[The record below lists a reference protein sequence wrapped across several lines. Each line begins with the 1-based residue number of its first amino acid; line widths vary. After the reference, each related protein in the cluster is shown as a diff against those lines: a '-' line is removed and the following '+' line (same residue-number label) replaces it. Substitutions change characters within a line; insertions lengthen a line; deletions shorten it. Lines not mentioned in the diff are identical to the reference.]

1 LGIFVSHLSLGRML
15 DRIIHWSIS
24 HKFLVAIFI
33 TAWVGFGVYA
43 LVNLPIGAVPDVTN
57 NQVQVITTSRNLA
70 TEDVEKFLTYPI
82 ELEMAN
88 LPGIKEIRSVSKFGL
103 SVVTL
108 VFEED
113 MGTYLPRQLIAERL
127 KIAEEKIPA
136 GFGKPF
142 MGPISTGLGEIYQ
155 YIIDVKPG
163 YEDRYSITDL
173 RTIQDWVVR
182 RNLSGIEG
190 VIEVNTWGGYLKEY
204 EVAIDPNRLKAM
216 EVDLA
221 AVYAVL
227 QQNNSIAGGSYI
239 EKTNESFF
247 IRGEGQVKSLED
259 IENIVV
265 ELRGGSPIYIR
276 DIAQVQF
283 GHANRFGAITA
294 NAQGEKVLGQV
305 MMLKGADGKGTID
318 RVKARI
324 AEMETALPE
333 GIVIN
338 GFLDRSEL
346 IGRTT
351 FTIVENLVL
360 GCLIVVFVVVLL
372 LGNFRSGLVVASV
385 IPLSLL
391 FALSMMYLFGV
402 DANLM
407 SLGAIDFGIIID
419 GAVIIVEYIAYKF
432 TTSSALLQGLTR
444 QEKQVEKDKIAFEGS
459 SKMMHSAIFGQII
472 IIIVFI
478 PILSLSG
485 VEGKMFRPMAEVFS
499 FALLGAMILGLTY
512 LPVVSAIFL
521 KSAVPG
527 PKNISVRILHFLNK
541 VYRPTLDWGLAHS
554 KAVLVSAGILLVG
567 AFLVF
572 STMGS
577 EFVPTLDEGDFV
589 IQPVLKTGTTLSNTV
604 ETITEMERILM
615 KFPEVK
621 QVVTRIG
628 AAEIPTDPM
637 SMEESDVIVTLHP
650 PSEWTTVETKDELA
664 EEFKKALEAI
674 PGLDYEFTQPIEM
687 RFNELI
693 TGVRADLAIKVVG
706 EDLDVLLSTAEEIES
721 AIQGV
726 EGAAD
731 IILEKVDG
739 LPQMKIDYDRA
750 KIAKYGLNVEA
761 LNQVVTMGF
770 AGLSAGTVFEGEKQ
784 FDLVIRFDKPF
795 RKDIEHLENAAIQL
809 PSGGSIPLSE
819 LATITYTKGPAK
831 ISRDNTQRRVVV
843 GVNVRNRDLQ
853 SVVDDIQAIV
863 KTKIKIPEG
872 YRVEYGGQFENLQ
885 QARDRLLIAV
895 PIALILIFVLLYF
908 AFSSARDAFMIYT
921 AIPFSAIGGIA
932 LLWLRDMPF
941 SISAGVGFI
950 ALFGIAVLN
959 GIVMIEH
966 FKSMAGRFTSV
977 RELVMVGAAERLRPV
992 LLTASAAALGFLPM
1006 ALSGSAGAEVQRPLA
1021 TVVVGGLI
1029 SATLLTLLVLPVLYV
1044 LFNTPKKHSMELP
1057 KKGAG
1062 LLLLLL
1068 LCPIA
1073 ASWAQQASPLTL
1085 EEALSLAEK
1094 QNPGFQAAQ
1103 KRLDAAKA
1111 LTGTAWAL
1119 DRTEIYHAQDQNDI
1133 AENGVFNAVWGFRQ
1147 RFELPSVY
1155 ATQKNFLTAGQRQEE
1170 ARLQLDL
1177 RALKKEVSLAFV
1189 TAQYWTETEKNYLFL
1204 DSLYAVFAQ
1213 AATRRLE
1220 TGEATLLEKLTA
1232 ASKQKEMSL
1241 QKSAAQSERAN
1252 ASMRLASLL
1261 GIEGEV
1267 RVSGSPVDLG
1277 PLPVV
1282 DSHPGLA
1289 WYEASSKQALYQ
1301 TRVEQQ
1307 ALLPDINLNLFRG
1320 TNLAA
1325 GSKIYPGFEV
1335 GVGIPL
1341 FFGAQAARI
1350 KAGKMVQQ
1358 QRAFEATNFQSR
1370 LESQALV
1377 LQNKVA
1383 QQREVLRYF
1392 EEEGIRLADQ
1402 LREQAQRSFAEGEID
1417 FLQYVQLI
1425 ENSRSLDMQ
1434 FLQAKR
1440 DYLVYQLELIYL
1452 QPS

>member
-1 LGIFVSHLSLGRML
+1 ML
-15 DRIIHWSIS
+15 DRIIQWSIS
-24 HKFLVAIFI
+24 NKFLVALFI
-33 TAWVGFGVYA
+33 AAWVGLGIYSLA
-43 LVNLPIGAVPDVTN
+43 NLPIGAVPDVTN

-88 LPGIKEIRSVSKFGL
+88 LPGIKEIRSFSKFGL

-127 KIAEEKIPA
+127 KIAEERIPA
-136 GFGKPF
+136 GFGTPI

-155 YIIDVKPG
+155 YVIDVKQG
-163 YEDRYSITDL
+163 YEDQYSITDL

-190 VIEVNTWGGYLKEY
+190 VIEVNTWGGYLKQY
-204 EVAIDPNRLKAM
+204 EVAINPERLKAM

-221 AVYAVL
+221 SVYEVL
-227 QQNNSIAGGSYI
+227 QTNNSIAGGSYI

-247 IRGEGQVKSLED
+247 IRGEGQVKNLED

-265 ELRGGSPIYIR
+265 ELRNGSPIYIR
-276 DIAQVQF
+276 DVAVVKF

-351 FTIVENLVL
+351 FTIVENLIL

-391 FALSMMYLFGV
+391 FALSCMYIFGV

-419 GAVIIVEYIAYKF
+419 GAVIIVEFIAFQF
-432 TTSSALLQGLTR
+432 TKSSAAFSTLSGKER
-444 QEKQVEKDKIAFEGS
+444 QLEKDKIAFTGS

-472 IIIVFI
+472 IILVFI

-499 FALLGAMILGLTY
+499 FALIGAMILGLTY
-512 LPVVSAIFL
+512 VPAVSAVFL
-521 KSAVPG
+521 KSEVPG
-527 PKNISVRILHFLNK
+527 PKNTSVRLLKFLNNL
-541 VYRPTLDWGLAHS
+541 YLPALNWALGHS
-554 KAVLVSAGILLVG
+554 KAILLAAAGLLVG
-567 AFLVF
+567 AILLF

-589 IQPVLKTGTTLSNTV
+589 IQPVLKTGTTLTNTV

-650 PSEWTTVETKDELA
+650 PSAWTTVETKDELA
-664 EEFKKALEAI
+664 EEFKKALTAI

-706 EDLDVLLSTAEEIES
+706 EDLDVLLHTAEEIET

-739 LPQMKIDYDRA
+739 LPQMKIEYDRA
-750 KIAKYGLNVEA
+750 KIAKYGLNVED
-761 LNQVVTMGF
+761 LNKVVTMGF
-770 AGLSAGTVFEGEKQ
+770 AGLTAGTVFEGEKQ
-784 FDLVIRFDKPF
+784 FDLVVRFDEPF

-809 PSGGSIPLSE
+809 PTGGSIPLSE
-819 LATITYTKGPAK
+819 LATISYTKGPAK

-863 KTKIKIPEG
+863 KNKVEIPEG

-885 QARDRLLIAV
+885 QARTRLLIAV
-895 PIALILIFVLLYF
+895 PIALLLIFVLLYF
-908 AFSSARDAFMIYT
+908 AFSSAKDAFMIFT
-921 AIPFSAIGGIA
+921 AIPMSAIGGIV
-932 LLWLRDMPF
+932 LLWMRDMPF

-966 FKSMAGRFTSV
+966 FKSMASRYTSL
-977 RELVMVGAAERLRPV
+977 RELVLVGAGERLRPV
-992 LLTASAAALGFLPM
+992 LLTASAASLGFLPM

-1029 SATLLTLLVLPVLYV
+1029 SATLLTLVVLPVLYV
-1044 LFNTPKKHSMELP
+1044 WFNSKKERSTSNMKSTALLILFLILP
-1057 KKGAG
+1057 
-1062 LLLLLL
+1062 L
-1068 LCPIA
+1068 
-1073 ASWAQQASPLTL
+1073 ASTMAQTSSGLTL
-1085 EEALSLAEK
+1085 EEALVLAEK
-1094 QNPGFQAAQ
+1094 QNLGIQAAQ
-1103 KRLDAAKA
+1103 KRLAAAEA
-1111 LTGTAWAL
+1111 LTGSAWTL
-1119 DRTEIYHAQDQNDI
+1119 EKTQVYHAQDQNDI
-1133 AENGVFNAVWGFRQ
+1133 AENGVFNRVWGVRQ
-1147 RFELPSVY
+1147 RFEMPTVY
-1155 ATQKNFLTAGQRQEE
+1155 STSKNLLQAGQSQEE
-1170 ARLQLDL
+1170 ARLQLDM
-1177 RALKKEVSLAFV
+1177 RVLKKEVSLAFV
-1189 TAQYWTETEKNYLFL
+1189 NAQYWIELEGNYKYL
-1204 DSLYAVFAQ
+1204 DSLYSAFAN
-1213 AATRRLE
+1213 AASRQHE
-1220 TGEATLLEKLTA
+1220 TGEVSLLEKLTA
-1232 ASKQKEMSL
+1232 ESKKLNIGLRSKEA
-1241 QKSAAQSERAN
+1241 KSEKSSAL
-1252 ASMRLASLL
+1252 MRLASLL
-1261 GIEGEV
+1261 GVEGEIQI
-1267 RVSGSPVDLG
+1267 STT
-1277 PLPVV
+1277 PVV
-1282 DSHPGLA
+1282 LNSAMPQDMHPGLS
-1289 WYEASSKQALYQ
+1289 WYEATKMQAKYQ
-1301 TRVEQQ
+1301 TQVEQQ
-1307 ALLPDINLNLFRG
+1307 YLLPDVNVNLFRG

-1341 FFGAQAARI
+1341 FFGAQAAKI
-1350 KAGKMVQQ
+1350 KAGKLVQEQ
-1358 QRAFEATNFQSR
+1358 IGLEAGNFQVR
-1370 LESQALV
+1370 LDNQVAV
-1377 LQNKVA
+1377 LQNKLA
-1383 QQREVLRYF
+1383 QQGQVIHYF
-1392 EEEGIRLADQ
+1392 EQEGMRLANQ
-1402 LREQAQRSFAEGEID
+1402 LQSQAARSFSEGEID
-1417 FLQYVQLI
+1417 FLHYVQLI
-1425 ENSRSLDMQ
+1425 ENSRSLRLQ
-1434 FLQAKR
+1434 YLQAKR
-1440 DYLVYQLELIYL
+1440 DYLINQLELIYL
-1452 QPS
+1452 NPS

>member
-1 LGIFVSHLSLGRML
+1 ML
-15 DRIIHWSIS
+15 DRIIQWSIS
-24 HKFLVAIFI
+24 NKFLVALFI
-33 TAWVGFGVYA
+33 AAWIGFGIYSLA
-43 LVNLPIGAVPDVTN
+43 NLPIGAVPDVTN

-113 MGTYLPRQLIAERL
+113 LGTYLPRQLIAERL
-127 KIAEEKIPA
+127 KIAEERIPA
-136 GFGKPF
+136 GFGTPI

-163 YEDRYSITDL
+163 YEDQYSITDL

-182 RNLSGIEG
+182 RTLSGIEG
-190 VIEVNTWGGYLKEY
+190 VIEVNTWGGYLKQY
-204 EVAIDPNRLKAM
+204 EVAINPERLKAL

-221 AVYAVL
+221 SVYEVL
-227 QQNNSIAGGSYI
+227 QTNNSIAGGSYI

-259 IENIVV
+259 IEDMVV
-265 ELRGGSPIYIR
+265 ELRNGSPIYIR
-276 DIAQVQF
+276 DIAEVKF

-318 RVKARI
+318 RVKERI

-351 FTIVENLVL
+351 FTIVENLIL

-391 FALSMMYLFGV
+391 FALSCMYIFGV

-419 GAVIIVEYIAYKF
+419 GAVIIVEFIAFQF
-432 TTSSALLQGLTR
+432 TKSSAAFSALSGKEMQL
-444 QEKQVEKDKIAFEGS
+444 EKDKIAFTGS

-472 IIIVFI
+472 IILVFI

-499 FALLGAMILGLTY
+499 FALIGAMILGLTY
-512 LPVVSAIFL
+512 VPAVSAVFL
-521 KSAVPG
+521 KSEVPG
-527 PKNISVRILHFLNK
+527 PKNTSVRLLKFLNNL
-541 VYRPTLDWGLAHS
+541 YLPALNWALGHS
-554 KAVLVSAGILLVG
+554 KAILLAAAGLLVG
-567 AFLVF
+567 AILLF

-589 IQPVLKTGTTLSNTV
+589 IQPVLKTGTTLTNTV

-664 EEFKKALEAI
+664 EEFKKALTAI

-706 EDLDVLLSTAEEIES
+706 EDLDVLLQTAEEIET

-739 LPQMKIDYDRA
+739 LPQMKIEYDRA
-750 KIAKYGLNVEA
+750 KISKYGLNVED

-770 AGLSAGTVFEGEKQ
+770 AGLTAGTVFEGEKQ
-784 FDLVIRFDKPF
+784 FDLVVRFDEPY

-809 PSGGSIPLSE
+809 PTGGSIPLSE
-819 LATITYTKGPAK
+819 LATISYTKGPAK

-863 KTKIKIPEG
+863 KNKVEVPEG

-885 QARDRLLIAV
+885 QARTRLLIAV
-895 PIALILIFVLLYF
+895 PIALLLIFVLLYF
-908 AFSSARDAFMIYT
+908 AFSSAKDAFMIFT
-921 AIPFSAIGGIA
+921 AIPLSAIGGIV
-932 LLWLRDMPF
+932 LLWMRDMPF

-966 FKSMAGRFTSV
+966 FKSMASRYTSL
-977 RELVMVGAAERLRPV
+977 RELVVVGAGERLRPV

-1029 SATLLTLLVLPVLYV
+1029 SATFLTLVVLPVLYV
-1044 LFNTPKKHSMELP
+1044 WFNSKKEQSTSNW
-1057 KKGAG
+1057 KGAA
-1062 LLLLLL
+1062 LLILFLISPL
-1068 LCPIA
+1068 
-1073 ASWAQQASPLTL
+1073 ASTWAQTSAGLTL
-1085 EEALSLAEK
+1085 EEALVLAEK
-1094 QNPGFQAAQ
+1094 QNLGIQAAQ
-1103 KRLDAAKA
+1103 KRLAAAEA
-1111 LTGTAWAL
+1111 LTGSAWNL
-1119 DRTEIYHAQDQNDI
+1119 GKTEIYRAQDENDI
-1133 AENGVFNAVWGFRQ
+1133 AENGVFNRVWGVRQ
-1147 RFELPSVY
+1147 RFEMPTVY
-1155 ATQKNFLTAGQRQEE
+1155 STSKNLLQAGQSQEE
-1170 ARLQLDL
+1170 ARLQLDM

-1189 TAQYWTETEKNYLFL
+1189 NGQYWMELEQNYGYL
-1204 DSLYAVFAQ
+1204 DSLYSAFAV
-1213 AATRRLE
+1213 AASRRLQ
-1220 TGEATLLEKLTA
+1220 TGESSLLEKLTA
-1232 ASKQKEMSL
+1232 ESKQKEIGLRSSEA
-1241 QKSAAQSERAN
+1241 KSEKSN
-1252 ASMRLASLL
+1252 ALMRLASLL
-1261 GIEGEV
+1261 GVEGEIQI
-1267 RVSGSPVDLG
+1267 SSI
-1277 PLPVV
+1277 PVV
-1282 DSHPGLA
+1282 LNSEIPQELHPGIS
-1289 WYEASSKQALYQ
+1289 WYEASKMQARYRTQ
-1301 TRVEQQ
+1301 VEMQY
-1307 ALLPDINLNLFRG
+1307 LLPDVNMNLFRG

-1341 FFGAQAARI
+1341 FFGSQAAKIR
-1350 KAGKMVQQ
+1350 AGKLVQQ
-1358 QRAFEATNFQSR
+1358 QVNLEADNFQMR
-1370 LESQALV
+1370 LDNQVAV
-1377 LQNKVA
+1377 LQKKLA
-1383 QQREVLRYF
+1383 QQSQVIHYF
-1392 EEEGIRLADQ
+1392 EQEGMRLANQ
-1402 LREQAQRSFAEGEID
+1402 LQAQATRSFSEGEID

-1425 ENSRSLDMQ
+1425 ENSRSLRIQ
-1434 FLQAKR
+1434 YLEAKR
-1440 DYLVYQLELIYL
+1440 DYLINQLELIYL
-1452 QPS
+1452 NPS

>member
-1 LGIFVSHLSLGRML
+1 ML
-15 DRIIHWSIS
+15 DRIIQWSIS
-24 HKFLVAIFI
+24 HKFLIALFI
-33 TAWVGFGVYA
+33 AAWVGFGIYS
-43 LVNLPIGAVPDVTN
+43 LTNLPIGAVPDVTT

-88 LPGIKEIRSVSKFGL
+88 LPGIKEIRSISKFGL

-113 MGTYLPRQLIAERL
+113 MGMYLPRQLIAERL
-127 KIAEEKIPA
+127 KIAEERIPA
-136 GFGKPF
+136 GFGTPI

-163 YEDRYSITDL
+163 YEDKYSITDL

-190 VIEVNTWGGYLKEY
+190 VIEVNTWGGFLKQY
-204 EVAIDPNRLKAM
+204 EVAIDPDRLKAM

-221 AVYAVL
+221 SVYEVL
-227 QQNNSIAGGSYI
+227 QTNNSIAGGSYI
-239 EKTNESFF
+239 EKSNESFF
-247 IRGEGQVKSLED
+247 IRGEGQVKNLED

-265 ELRGGSPIYIR
+265 ELRNGSPIYIR
-276 DIAQVQF
+276 DIAEVKF

-294 NAQGEKVLGQV
+294 NGQGEKVLGQV

-333 GIVIN
+333 GVVIN

-346 IGRTT
+346 IDRTT

-391 FALSMMYLFGV
+391 FALACMYVFGV

-419 GAVIIVEYIAYKF
+419 GAVIIVEYIAFQF
-432 TTSSALLQGLTR
+432 TKSTSTISSLSGKER
-444 QEKQVEKDKIAFEGS
+444 QVEKDKITFSGS

-472 IIIVFI
+472 IILVFI

-499 FALLGAMILGLTY
+499 FALIGAMILGLTY
-512 LPVVSAIFL
+512 VPVVSSVFL
-521 KSAVPG
+521 KAEIPG
-527 PKNISVRILHFLNK
+527 PKNTSVRLLNYLNK
-541 VYRPTLDWGLAHS
+541 LYLPVLDWALGHS
-554 KAVLVSAGILLVG
+554 KAILLTASGLLLG
-567 AFLVF
+567 AILLF

-589 IQPVLKTGTTLSNTV
+589 IQPVLKTGTTLTNTV

-664 EEFKKALEAI
+664 EAFKKALTAI

-706 EDLDVLLSTAEEIES
+706 EDLDVLLHTAEAIES

-726 EGAAD
+726 NGAAD

-739 LPQMKIDYDRA
+739 LPQMRIEYNRA
-750 KIAKYGLNVEA
+750 KIAKYGLNVED

-770 AGLSAGTVFEGEKQ
+770 AGLTAGTVFEGEKQ
-784 FDLVIRFDKPF
+784 FDLVVRYDEPF
-795 RKDIEHLENAAIQL
+795 RKDMEHLENASIQL
-809 PSGGSIPLSE
+809 PTGGSIPLSE
-819 LATITYTKGPAK
+819 LASISYTKGPAK
-831 ISRDNTQRRVVV
+831 ISRDDTQRRVVV

-863 KTKIKIPEG
+863 KSEVKVPEG

-885 QARDRLLIAV
+885 QARTRLLIAV
-895 PIALILIFVLLYF
+895 PIALLLIFVLLYF
-908 AFSSARDAFMIYT
+908 AFSSAKDAVMIFT
-921 AIPFSAIGGIA
+921 AIPLSAIGGIV
-932 LLWLRDMPF
+932 LLWMRDMPF

-966 FKSMAGRFTSV
+966 FKSMTSRYSSL
-977 RELVMVGAAERLRPV
+977 RELVMVGAGERLRPV

-1029 SATLLTLLVLPVLYV
+1029 SSSLLTLVVLPVLYV
-1044 LFNTPKKHSMELP
+1044 WFNSKKERTTSNM
-1057 KKGAG
+1057 KGAALF
-1062 LLLLLL
+1062 LLFLIFPL
-1068 LCPIA
+1068 
-1073 ASWAQQASPLTL
+1073 ASTMAQTSSGLTL
-1085 EEALSLAEK
+1085 EEVLVLAEK
-1094 QNPGFQAAQ
+1094 QNLGIQAAQ
-1103 KRLDAAKA
+1103 KRLAAA
-1111 LTGTAWAL
+1111 EVLTGSAWNL
-1119 DRTEIYHAQDQNDI
+1119 GKTEVYRAQDENDI
-1133 AENGVFNAVWGFRQ
+1133 AENGVFNQVWGVRQ
-1147 RFELPSVY
+1147 RFELPTVY
-1155 ATQKNFLTAGQRQEE
+1155 STSKNILQAGQSQEE
-1170 ARLQLDL
+1170 ARLQLDM

-1189 TAQYWTETEKNYLFL
+1189 SAQYWMELESNYKYL
-1204 DSLYAVFAQ
+1204 DSLYSAFAM
-1213 AATRRLE
+1213 AASRRLE
-1220 TGEATLLEKLTA
+1220 TGETSLLEKLTA
-1232 ASKQKEMSL
+1232 ESKQKEIGLRSSEA
-1241 QKSAAQSERAN
+1241 KSEKSN
-1252 ASMRLASLL
+1252 ALMRLASLL
-1261 GIEGEV
+1261 GVEREIQI
-1267 RVSGSPVDLG
+1267 SATPVELNSAMPQDL
-1277 PLPVV
+1277 
-1282 DSHPGLA
+1282 HPGLS
-1289 WYEASSKQALYQ
+1289 WYEATKLQAKYQ
-1301 TRVEQQ
+1301 TQVEQQ
-1307 ALLPDINLNLFRG
+1307 YLLPDVNVNLFRG

-1325 GSKIYPGFEV
+1325 GSKIYHGFEV

-1341 FFGAQAARI
+1341 FFGAQAAKI
-1350 KAGKMVQQ
+1350 KAGKLVQEQ
-1358 QRAFEATNFQSR
+1358 VGLEAANFQVR
-1370 LESQALV
+1370 LDNQVAV
-1377 LQNKVA
+1377 LQNKLA
-1383 QQREVLRYF
+1383 QQSQVIRYF
-1392 EEEGIRLADQ
+1392 EQEGMHLANQ
-1402 LREQAQRSFAEGEID
+1402 LMEQAIRSFSEGEID
-1417 FLQYVQLI
+1417 FLTYVQLL
-1425 ENSRSLDMQ
+1425 EDSRSIQVQYLE
-1434 FLQAKR
+1434 AKR
-1440 DYLVYQLELIYL
+1440 DYLIHQLELIYL
-1452 QPS
+1452 NPS

>member
-1 LGIFVSHLSLGRML
+1 ML
-15 DRIIHWSIS
+15 DRIIQWSIS
-24 HKFLVAIFI
+24 NKFLVALFI
-33 TAWVGFGVYA
+33 AAWVGFGIYSLA
-43 LVNLPIGAVPDVTN
+43 NLPIGAVPDVTN

-127 KIAEEKIPA
+127 KIAQERIPA
-136 GFGKPF
+136 GFGTPI

-155 YIIDVKPG
+155 YVIDVKPG
-163 YEDRYSITDL
+163 YEDQYSTTDL

-190 VIEVNTWGGYLKEY
+190 VIEVNTWGGYLKQY
-204 EVAIDPNRLKAM
+204 EVAINPERLKAM
-216 EVDLA
+216 EVNLA
-221 AVYAVL
+221 SVYEVL
-227 QQNNSIAGGSYI
+227 QTNNSIAGGSYI

-265 ELRGGSPIYIR
+265 ELRNGTPIYIR
-276 DIAQVQF
+276 DIAEVKF

-324 AEMETALPE
+324 AEIESALPE

-351 FTIVENLVL
+351 FTIVENLIL

-372 LGNFRSGLVVASV
+372 LGNLRSGLVVASV

-391 FALSMMYLFGV
+391 FALACMYVFGV

-419 GAVIIVEYIAYKF
+419 GAVIIVEFIAFQF
-432 TTSSALLQGLTR
+432 TKSSTTFSALSGKER
-444 QEKQVEKDKIAFEGS
+444 QLEKDKIAFTGS

-472 IIIVFI
+472 IILVFI

-499 FALLGAMILGLTY
+499 FALIGAMILGLTY
-512 LPVVSAIFL
+512 VPVVSAVFL
-521 KSAVPG
+521 KSEVPG
-527 PKNISVRILHFLNK
+527 PKNPSVRLLKFLNK
-541 VYRPTLDWGLAHS
+541 LYLPALDWALGHGKGIFLAAGGLLIGA
-554 KAVLVSAGILLVG
+554 ILL
-567 AFLVF
+567 F

-589 IQPVLKTGTTLSNTV
+589 IQPVLKTGTTLTNTV

-664 EEFKKALEAI
+664 EEFKKALTAI
-674 PGLDYEFTQPIEM
+674 PGLDFEFTQPIEM

-706 EDLDVLLSTAEEIES
+706 EDLDILLQTAEEIES

-739 LPQMKIDYDRA
+739 LPQMKIEYDRA
-750 KIAKYGLNVEA
+750 KIAKYGLNVEE

-770 AGLSAGTVFEGEKQ
+770 AGLAAGTVFEGEKQ
-784 FDLVIRFDKPF
+784 FDLVVRFDEPY
-795 RKDIEHLENAAIQL
+795 RKDIEHLEKAAIQL
-809 PSGGSIPLSE
+809 PSGGSIPLAE
-819 LATITYTKGPAK
+819 LATISYTKGPAK

-863 KTKIKIPEG
+863 KNKVEIPEG

-885 QARDRLLIAV
+885 QARTRLMIAV
-895 PIALILIFVLLYF
+895 PIALLLIFVLLYF
-908 AFSSARDAFMIYT
+908 AFSSAKDAFMIFT
-921 AIPFSAIGGIA
+921 AIPLSAIGGIV
-932 LLWLRDMPF
+932 LLWMRDMPF

-966 FKSMAGRFTSV
+966 FKSMASRYTSL
-977 RELVMVGAAERLRPV
+977 RELVLVGAGERLRPV

-1021 TVVVGGLI
+1021 TVVVGGLV
-1029 SATLLTLLVLPVLYV
+1029 SATFLTLVVLPVLYV
-1044 LFNTPKKHSMELP
+1044 WFNSKKESLVSNSKGTALLILF
-1057 KKGAG
+1057 
-1062 LLLLLL
+1062 LLV
-1068 LCPIA
+1068 PF
-1073 ASWAQQASPLTL
+1073 ASTWAQDSGKLTL
-1085 EEALSLAEK
+1085 EEALALAEK
-1094 QNPGFQAAQ
+1094 QNLGIQAAQ
-1103 KRLDAAKA
+1103 KRLLAAEA
-1111 LTGTAWAL
+1111 LTASAWNL
-1119 DRTEIYHAQDQNDI
+1119 EKTQVYHAQDQNDI
-1133 AENGVFNAVWGFRQ
+1133 AENGVFNRVWGVRQ
-1147 RFELPSVY
+1147 RFELPTVY
-1155 ATQKNFLTAGQRQEE
+1155 STSKNLLQSGLNQEE
-1170 ARLQLDL
+1170 ARLQLDI
-1177 RALKKEVSLAFV
+1177 RALKKEVSLAYV
-1189 TAQYWTETEKNYLFL
+1189 NAQYWMELESNYAFL
-1204 DSLYAVFAQ
+1204 DSLYTAFSV
-1213 AATRRLE
+1213 AASRRLE
-1220 TGEATLLEKLTA
+1220 TGEASLLEKLTA
-1232 ASKQKEMSL
+1232 DSKQKEIGLRSSEAKNEKSNSL
-1241 QKSAAQSERAN
+1241 
-1252 ASMRLASLL
+1252 MRLSSLL
-1261 GIEGEV
+1261 GLEEV
-1267 RVSGSPVDLG
+1267 VQISEN
-1277 PLPVV
+1277 PVV
-1282 DSHPGLA
+1282 LNSALAQDLHPGLS
-1289 WYEASSKQALYQ
+1289 WFEASKMQARYQ
-1301 TRVEQQ
+1301 TQVEKQY
-1307 ALLPDINLNLFRG
+1307 LLPDLNVNLFRG

-1341 FFGAQAARI
+1341 FFGSQAAKI
-1350 KAGKMVQQ
+1350 KAGKLVQQ
-1358 QRAFEATNFQSR
+1358 QVDLEANNFQVR
-1370 LESQALV
+1370 LDNQVAV
-1377 LQNKVA
+1377 LQNKLA
-1383 QQREVLRYF
+1383 QQSQVITYF
-1392 EEEGIRLADQ
+1392 ELEGMRLANQ
-1402 LREQAQRSFAEGEID
+1402 LQTQATRSFTEGEID
-1417 FLQYVQLI
+1417 FLQYVQMI
-1425 ENSRSLDMQ
+1425 ENSRSLRIQ
-1434 FLQAKR
+1434 YVEAKR
-1440 DYLVYQLELIYL
+1440 NYLINQLELIYL
-1452 QPS
+1452 NPS

>member
-1 LGIFVSHLSLGRML
+1 ML
-15 DRIIHWSIS
+15 DRIIQWSIS
-24 HKFLVAIFI
+24 HKFIVALFI
-33 TAWVGFGVYA
+33 AAWIGFGLYA
-43 LVNLPIGAVPDVTN
+43 LANLPIGAVPDVTN

-88 LPGIKEIRSVSKFGL
+88 LPGVKEIRSISKFGL

-113 MGTYLPRQLIAERL
+113 LGTYLPRQLIAERL
-127 KIAEEKIPA
+127 KIAEERIPA
-136 GFGKPF
+136 GFGKPI

-204 EVAIDPNRLKAM
+204 EVAINPERLKAM

-265 ELRGGSPIYIR
+265 ELRNGSPIYVR
-276 DIAQVQF
+276 DLAEVKF
-283 GHANRFGAITA
+283 GYANRFGAITA

-324 AEMETALPE
+324 AEMETTLPE

-346 IGRTT
+346 IDRTT

-419 GAVIIVEYIAYKF
+419 GAVIIVEYIAYQFSK
-432 TTSSALLQGLTR
+432 SSEAFVGLTK
-444 QEKQVEKDKIAFEGS
+444 QEKQVEKDKITFSGS

-472 IIIVFI
+472 IMIVFI

-499 FALLGAMILGLTY
+499 FALIGAMILGLTY
-512 LPVVSAIFL
+512 VPVVSAIFL
-521 KSAVPG
+521 KSSVPG
-527 PKNISVRILHFLNK
+527 PKNISVRLLHFLNQGYK
-541 VYRPTLDWGLAHS
+541 PVLHWALDHS
-554 KAVLVSAGILLVG
+554 KAVLIAAGSLLVG
-567 AFLVF
+567 AVLIF
-572 STMGS
+572 SSMGS

-589 IQPVLKTGTTLSNTV
+589 IQPVLKTGTSLTNTV

-664 EEFKKALEAI
+664 EEFKKALTAI

-693 TGVRADLAIKVVG
+693 TGVRADLAIKVIG
-706 EDLDVLLSTAEEIES
+706 EDLDVLLHTAEEIES

-739 LPQMKIDYDRA
+739 LPQMKIEYDRA

-761 LNQVVTMGF
+761 INQVVTMGF

-795 RKDIEHLENAAIQL
+795 RKDIANLENAAIQL
-809 PSGGSIPLSE
+809 PSGGNIPLSE
-819 LATITYTKGPAK
+819 LAKITYTKGPAK

-863 KTKIKIPEG
+863 KSKVTIPEG
-872 YRVEYGGQFENLQ
+872 YRVDYGGQFENLQ
-885 QARDRLLIAV
+885 QARNRLLIAV
-895 PIALILIFVLLYF
+895 PVALILIFVLLYF

-921 AIPFSAIGGIA
+921 AIPFSAIGGVV

-966 FKSMAGRFTSV
+966 FKFMASRFTSL
-977 RELVMVGAAERLRPV
+977 RELVTVGAAERLRPV

-1029 SATLLTLLVLPVLYV
+1029 SATLLTLVVLPVLYV
-1044 LFNTPKKHSMELP
+1044 LFNSSKASTLHLP
-1057 KKGAG
+1057 KKGALV
-1062 LLLLLL
+1062 LLLVFAPL
-1068 LCPIA
+1068 A
-1073 ASWAQQASPLTL
+1073 FSWAQEAKEMTL
-1085 EEALSLAEK
+1085 EEALSIAEK
-1094 QNPGFQAAQ
+1094 QNPSLKASQ
-1103 KRLDAAKA
+1103 KRLESVQA
-1111 LTGTAWAL
+1111 LTGTAWNL
-1119 DRTEIYHAQDQNDI
+1119 GRTEIYRAQDQNDI
-1133 AENGVFNAVWGFRQ
+1133 AENGVFNKVWGIRQ
-1147 RFELPSVY
+1147 GLEFPSIY
-1155 ATQKNFLTAGQRQEE
+1155 ATQKNFLKAGQRQEE
-1170 ARLQLDL
+1170 SRLELDV
-1177 RALKKEVSLAFV
+1177 RALKKQVSAVFV
-1189 TAQYWTETEKNYLFL
+1189 QAQYWMELEKRLGYL
-1204 DSLYAVFAQ
+1204 DSLYVSFARSAV
-1213 AATRRLE
+1213 RRLE
-1220 TGEATLLEKLTA
+1220 TGDATLLEKLTA
-1232 ASKQKEMSL
+1232 ESKQKEIEL
-1241 QKSAAQSERAN
+1241 RKSEAQTEKKN
-1252 ASMRLASLL
+1252 ALVRLASILQW
-1261 GIEGEV
+1261 EGELA
-1267 RVSGSPVDLG
+1267 VSQSPVTLTSPG
-1277 PLPVV
+1277 SQE
-1282 DSHPGLA
+1282 SHPGFS
-1289 WYEASSKQALYQ
+1289 WYEAGKQQAFYQ

-1307 ALLPDINLNLFRG
+1307 SLLPDVKVNLFRG

-1335 GVGIPL
+1335 GLGIPL
-1341 FFGAQAARI
+1341 FFGSQSAKI
-1350 KAGKMVQQ
+1350 KSSKRVQQ
-1358 QRAFEATNFQSR
+1358 QLELEAVSFRSR
-1370 LESQALV
+1370 LESETFV
-1377 LQNKVA
+1377 LQSTLD
-1383 QQREVLRYF
+1383 QQQAVIRYY
-1392 EEEGIRLADQ
+1392 ESEGMQLANQ
-1402 LREQAQRSFAEGEID
+1402 LREHAIRSFTEGEID
-1417 FLQYVQLI
+1417 FIQYVQLL
-1425 ENSRSLDMQ
+1425 ENSQSLELQ
-1434 FLQAKR
+1434 YLQAKR
-1440 DYLVYQLELIYL
+1440 DYLLNQLELIYFTTL
-1452 QPS
+1452 